1 MAQIVVR
8 GIDDEVMKK
17 FKVRAKA
24 RGKSAEQ
31 AVREL
36 IEKAAVDAIVEED
49 WFERAQAF
57 REKLRAKYGP
67 SDISSVD
74 LIREDRDSR

>member
-36 IEKAAVDAIVEED
+36 IEKAAGEEQTED
-49 WFERAQAF
+49 WFERANAF
-57 REKLRAKYGP
+57 RERMLEKYGP
-67 SDISSVD
+67 SDVSSVD